1 MKNAAKTELQEST
14 SFAEPA
20 RTIPL
25 DDWADVI
32 VAGGGP
38 AGGCAGINHQ
48 GAFKSVPEAMGC
60 LASATD
66 REYRPD
72 PSAMTIYAPRYQ
84 DYLRLG
90 ASIGC

>member
-1 MKNAAKTELQEST
+1 
-14 SFAEPA
+14 
-20 RTIPL
+20 
-25 DDWADVI
+25 
-32 VAGGGP
+32 
-38 AGGCAGINHQ
+38 
-48 GAFKSVPEAMGC
+48 MGC

-72 PSAMTIYAPRYQ
+72 PSVTILYAPLYQ